1 MRHLATFGAALA
13 LFAWVGAVPA
23 AEIGDDG
30 LHKAPWM
37 VETFKD
43 LREDLG
49 EANAE
54 GKRLMVIVEQRG
66 CIYCTQMHEEVFVE
80 EDIAA
85 MLSEEY
91 FVVQMNMFGDVEVTD
106 FDGESLSEKEAVRKW
121 GLNFTPTLMFLP
133 EDVAEDVDAGDAAVA
148 TIPGAFGPGTT
159 RNMLTWVLEHGYDGE
174 EGFQAY
180 HARKLNGG

>member
-1 MRHLATFGAALA
+1 MKLGKFVGAAMVLA
-13 LFAWVGAVPA
+13 AAVTVATA
-23 AEIGDDG
+23 AELGEDG

-43 LREDLG
+43 LREDLA
-49 EANAE
+49 EAEAE
-54 GKRLMVIVEQRG
+54 GKRLMLIVEQRG
-66 CIYCTQMHEEVFVE
+66 CIYCTRMHEEVFVK

-85 MLSEEY
+85 MLGNDY
-91 FVVQMNMFGDVEVTD
+91 FVVQVNMFGDVEVTD
-106 FDGESLSEKEAVRKW
+106 FDGESLSEKAAVRKW
-121 GLNFTPTLMFLP
+121 GLNFTPTLMFFP
-133 EDVAEDVDAGDAAVA
+133 ESVPDNVDAGEAAVA

-159 RNMLTWVLEHGYDGE
+159 RNMLTWVLEHGYKGD